1 MPAADELRRVVALLN
16 DAGRL
21 RRFSL
26 TRHARQ
32 RMQQRRVSVDD
43 IAHGL
48 ATTTTATPNGP
59 PSSKWRVETADR
71 DGDELTLA
79 VDVYDGVVVVTVF

>member
-1 MPAADELRRVVALLN
+1 MPTAGELRRVVALLD

-32 RMQQRRVSVDD
+32 RMQERRVSVNDV
-43 IAHGL
+43 AHGL
-48 ATTTTATPNGP
+48 ATSTNATPNGP
-59 PSSKWRVETADR
+59 PSSKWRVDTSHL

-79 VDVYDGVVVVTVF
+79 VDVYGVVVVTVF